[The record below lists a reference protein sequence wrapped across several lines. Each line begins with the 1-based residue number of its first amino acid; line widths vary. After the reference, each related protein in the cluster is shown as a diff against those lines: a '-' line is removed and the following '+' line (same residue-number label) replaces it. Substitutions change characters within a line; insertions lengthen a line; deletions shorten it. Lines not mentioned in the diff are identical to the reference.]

1 MSQKKLIIV
10 TLVVVVAA
18 AVTVNELVLRSK
30 GQEQNREVASSGE
43 RFQPEQIKWEQ
54 ELAKTVSR
62 DAGKTLIAA
71 KPSISDKFLYEAL
84 AGQYEA
90 QVVNGKILKI
100 SLMQN
105 NEGLTLDT
113 AGALKKYS
121 AVFKEA
127 QSFETKQVDT
137 AIESVVLKNAEGR
150 QIGHVTIRR
159 NNEGKVVDI
168 EIE

>member
-1 MSQKKLIIV
+1 MNQKKLIIV

-18 AVTVNELVLRSK
+18 AVTVNELVMRSK
-30 GQEQNREVASSGE
+30 SQEQNREVASFGE
-43 RFQPEQIKWEQ
+43 RYQPEQIKWEQ

-62 DAGKTLIAA
+62 DSGKTLIAA
-71 KPSISDKFLYEAL
+71 KPTISDKFLYEAL

-90 QVVNGKILKI
+90 QVVNGKILRI
-100 SLMQN
+100 SLLQN
-105 NEGLTLDT
+105 QEGLSLDT
-113 AGALKKYS
+113 PNVLQKYS
-121 AVFKEA
+121 AVFKDA
-127 QSFETKQVDT
+127 NGFETKQVDS

-159 NNEGKVVDI
+159 NTTGKVVDI